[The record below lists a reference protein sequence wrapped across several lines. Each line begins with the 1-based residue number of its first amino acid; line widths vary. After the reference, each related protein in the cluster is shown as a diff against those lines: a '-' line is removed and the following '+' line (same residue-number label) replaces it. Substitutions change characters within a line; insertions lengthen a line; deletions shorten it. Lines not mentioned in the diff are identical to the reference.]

1 MQIRDCP
8 LAQVWASAQ
17 MILMTT
23 VKGNHNNNHLNLK
36 RLFCRSA
43 KACAQQDLPETYEKV
58 KSAVEE
64 GSQLDEQFVSAL
76 RPGPKLKESV
86 LVANNLY

>member
-1 MQIRDCP
+1 MMVDFKCF
-8 LAQVWASAQ
+8 V
-17 MILMTT
+17 
-23 VKGNHNNNHLNLK
+23 
-36 RLFCRSA
+36 CRSA
-43 KACAQQDLPETYEKV
+43 KECALQDLPETYEKV

>member
-1 MQIRDCP
+1 MVDFKCF
-8 LAQVWASAQ
+8 V
-17 MILMTT
+17 
-23 VKGNHNNNHLNLK
+23 
-36 RLFCRSA
+36 CRSA
-43 KACAQQDLPETYEKV
+43 KECALQDLPETYEKV

-86 LVANNLY
+86 LVANNPKRHNTVILSPANLEL